1 MSIFRKFPNKKV
13 RVCFNLKKA
22 REVTLLGREQIETY
36 NALKNGHVYKAT
48 AYHDQFGR
56 IVWIKLKDF
65 PKVSL
70 SARMFDFT

>member
-13 RVCFNLKKA
+13 RVCFNLKNA

-36 NALKNGHVYKAT
+36 NALKNGHVYEAT

-56 IVWIKLKDF
+56 IV
-65 PKVSL
+65 
-70 SARMFDFT
+70 